1 MTKDF
6 MSINKEIQKQLIES
20 NIINESQ
27 MNQALKIQEEK
38 GESLTNILVNLNY
51 IKREHLLKFA
61 SQVAGIP
68 YVKLEKSL
76 VDPDVLKLV
85 PGHLVAKYNL
95 IPVLKLADTL
105 TVALTDPFNLWAL
118 DELRFITGLEIE
130 PLLCDE
136 SDISDVMKHFYSDTD
151 FGPKKGDITPVVE
164 PKLSRLRVK
173 KDGGPAELSAE
184 IRLTEASPDF
194 GLISDGDDK
203 IELEEKAKQDEDR
216 SPVIKITNLVLR
228 QAINQGASGVHIE
241 PQRDKLHIR
250 YRIDGILQTAHVLPR
265 ELGRLLVSRIK
276 IMSRLNISERR
287 LPQDGVFTV
296 RFGEKEIDGRVA
308 TTPTVYGE
316 SAIIR
321 LLNQSKGLI
330 EVDNIGMS
338 VDLRSKFR
346 KIIRQNSGFILV
358 TGPTGSGK
366 TTTLYAA
373 LNDIQSD
380 KIKIVTIE
388 DPVEYRVQ
396 GFNQIQVY
404 HHIGLDFSRVLR
416 SVLRQDPD
424 VILVGEVRDKE
435 TAQVAVQAVLTGHLL
450 FSTLHTTSSISS
462 IIRLMDLGIE
472 YFYIREVLSLVI
484 AQRLVRKLCLECRE
498 LYSPTEQE
506 LDEDSLRMF
515 TMEDKIYR
523 SSGCNSCGH
532 TGYNGRIPI
541 FEMLFMTDAVKNVI
555 KADTDRAELYKAAR
569 DAGMVTLWESA
580 IEAVKNGITS
590 LNEVKAYIPR
600 I

>member
-6 MSINKEIQKQLIES
+6 MSINKEIQSKLIES

-27 MNQALKIQEEK
+27 MKQALKTQEEN
-38 GESLTNILVNLNY
+38 GESLANILVNLNY
-51 IKREHLLKFA
+51 IKQEHLLKFT
-61 SQVAGIP
+61 SQVVGIP

-85 PGHLVAKYNL
+85 PENLVTKYNL

-105 TVALTDPFNLWAL
+105 TVALTDPFNLYAL
-118 DELRFITGLEIE
+118 DELRFVTGLEIE

-136 SDISDVMKHFYSDTD
+136 SDFRDVMKHFYTETD
-151 FGPKKGDITPVVE
+151 FGLKKDNVTPAME
-164 PKLSRLRVK
+164 PKSSQPRVK
-173 KDGGPAELSAE
+173 KGGEPAELSTE
-184 IRLTEASPDF
+184 IRLTETSPDF
-194 GLISDGDDK
+194 GLISDGDDH
-203 IELEEKAKQDEDR
+203 IELEEKARQDKDR

-228 QAINQGASGVHIE
+228 QAIKQGASDVHIE
-241 PQRDKLHIR
+241 PQREKLHIR
-250 YRIDGILQTAHVLPR
+250 YRIDGVLQTAHVLPR

-330 EVDNIGMS
+330 DVDNMGLS
-338 VDLRSKFR
+338 VELRSKFR

-380 KIKIVTIE
+380 KLKIVTIE
-388 DPVEYRVQ
+388 DPIEYRVQ
-396 GFNQIQVY
+396 GLSQIQVY
-404 HHIGLDFSRVLR
+404 HHIGLDFSKILR

-424 VILVGEVRDKE
+424 IILVGEVNDKE
-435 TAQVAVQAVLTGHLL
+435 TAQVAVQAVLAGHLL
-450 FSTLHTTSSISS
+450 FSTLHATSSINS

-506 LDEDSLRMF
+506 LDEDGLRMF
-515 TMEDKIYR
+515 TAEDKIYR
-523 SSGCNSCGH
+523 SAGCNSCGN
-532 TGYNGRIPI
+532 TGFSGRIPL
-541 FEMLFMTDAVKNVI
+541 FEMLFMTDDVKNVL
-555 KADTDRAELYKAAR
+555 KTDTDRAELYKAAR
-569 DAGMVTLWESA
+569 NAGMTTLWESA
-580 IEAVKNGITS
+580 IEAVKNGVTS
-590 LNEVKAYIPR
+590 LHEIKANIPR
-600 I
+600 V